1 MSKPYFRYIPEFDYI
16 SRESNS
22 KNISDYIRVKNI
34 FKKAEINQDIF
45 NDLSNFTKYKIVG
58 DERPDNIAYKVYN
71 DQNLDWLI
79 LLSNN
84 ILNVESEWPL
94 SQESFHNYLMT
105 KYNTEENIYGV
116 HHYETIQILNSEGK
130 IIIKKGLEVPKD
142 FSITYYDNGIEMIA
156 TNCTVG
162 ITNYQYET
170 KINEDKRN
178 IYILK
183 SKYIN
188 TVIND
193 MESIMSYKKGSSQ
206 YVSKNLVKGS
216 NTRIYN

>member
-1 MSKPYFRYIPEFDYI
+1 M
-16 SRESNS
+16 
-22 KNISDYIRVKNI
+22 
-34 FKKAEINQDIF
+34 
-45 NDLSNFTKYKIVG
+45 
-58 DERPDNIAYKVYN
+58 
-71 DQNLDWLI
+71 
-79 LLSNN
+79 
-84 ILNVESEWPL
+84 
-94 SQESFHNYLMT
+94 
-105 KYNTEENIYGV
+105 
-116 HHYETIQILNSEGK
+116 NSEGK
-130 IIIKKGLEVPKD
+130 IIIKKGLKVPKD